1 MREHFGR
8 CGLALGLTSS
18 TRFRACALLNE
29 EGYAALMR
37 RDVPLKQQSIWS
49 TTLSTRPI
57 YTRCIVISGIRWTFR
72 PVHIKERQDPM
83 ALRIQHVGTGW
94 LVCWSLDLLRAIEA
108 EICWS
113 CTTTRRGMC
122 SISTTGCKSR
132 ARRRRRLSIYAGHR
146 PSRLQRG
153 IERWC
158 SLSLNVSTK
167 RHRSL
172 RTGATFRFFCD
183 DKNVVLVK
191 KWKKFARVPVLFI
204 YDVSPAIRAYNFVEC
219 DPWRLYIALLA
230 ICRTV
235 GITKTTC
242 VKIWHSPHMN
252 RWLQVS
258 YRGNQRRL
266 DVSTITSS
274 QNESIS
280 QCLIYT
286 TILRCS

>member
-1 MREHFGR
+1 MLHLWGGTFHWN
-8 CGLALGLTSS
+8 SS
-18 TRFRACALLNE
+18 L
-29 EGYAALMR
+29 
-37 RDVPLKQQSIWS
+37 WS
-49 TTLSTRPI
+49 TTLSTI

-72 PVHIKERQDPM
+72 PVHIVERQDPM
-83 ALRIQHVGTGW
+83 ALLIQHVGTGW

-122 SISTTGCKSR
+122 SISTTGCRSR

-235 GITKTTC
+235 GKRRVWRFDIHP
-242 VKIWHSPHMN
+242 IWTAD
-252 RWLQVS
+252 
-258 YRGNQRRL
+258 YRSVIAAIK
-266 DVSTITSS
+266 DD
-274 QNESIS
+274 
-280 QCLIYT
+280 
-286 TILRCS
+286 